1 LGRRRDWLV
10 LAASLAVH
18 VALLAAWLSKRP
30 EFHFVEPPPMT
41 VELVRLRPPPRP
53 EAPPVRPSQNRSQ
66 ARSDETKPETPPPPN
81 TSPPPPP
88 VTPRQLTDEELL
100 DSRVRLTPRQIR
112 EAPVYDHTRWD
123 RAPRPPRP
131 KCKPAEGY
139 PGPPLPCPGDL
150 GKDPN
155 RPFDVDRD
163 APDSEL
169 AREGRYKRAMKAY
182 HEAPG
187 GAGYPGI
194 ACAIFHR
201 C

>member
-1 LGRRRDWLV
+1 V
-10 LAASLAVH
+10 LAASFAVH
-18 VALLAAWLSKRP
+18 VALFAAWLSKRP
-30 EFHFVEPPPMT
+30 EFRFVEPPAMT
-41 VELVRLRPPPRP
+41 VALVRQRPPPPRP
-53 EAPPVRPSQNRSQ
+53 APQTPPSKRAEGRAEEAKPP
-66 ARSDETKPETPPPPN
+66 TPPPGTPP
-81 TSPPPPP
+81 PPPPP
-88 VTPRQLTDEELL
+88 VTPRQMTDEELL
-100 DSRVRLTPRQIR
+100 ANRPKLTERQIR

-139 PGPPLPCPGDL
+139 PGPPLPCPGEIV
-150 GKDPN
+150 KDPN

-163 APDSEL
+163 APDSDL

-182 HEAPG
+182 KEAPG
-187 GAGYPGI
+187 AAGYPGI

>member
-1 LGRRRDWLV
+1 M
-10 LAASLAVH
+10 LAASFVAHL
-18 VALLAAWLSKRP
+18 ALLAAWLSTRP
-30 EFHFVEPPPMT
+30 EFRFVEPPAMA
-41 VELVRLRPPPRP
+41 VELVRL
-53 EAPPVRPSQNRSQ
+53 
-66 ARSDETKPETPPPPN
+66 TPPKPTEPPSRSAPR
-81 TSPPPPP
+81 TAGARAEAAAPQASAPVAPSPSPAP
-88 VTPRQLTDEELL
+88 VTPRQLSDEQLL
-100 DSRVRLTPRQIR
+100 DGAHMTPRQIR

-123 RAPRPPRP
+123 QKPRPPRP
-131 KCKPAEGY
+131 KCKPPEGY

-194 ACAIFHR
+194 ACAIFHE

>member
-1 LGRRRDWLV
+1 M
-10 LAASLAVH
+10 LAASFAVH

-30 EFHFVEPPPMT
+30 EFRFVDPPAMA
-41 VELVRLRPPPRP
+41 VELVRLRPPEPR
-53 EAPPVRPSQNRSQ
+53 
-66 ARSDETKPETPPPPN
+66 
-81 TSPPPPP
+81 PPPPP
-88 VTPRQLTDEELL
+88 PPPKPSRAQPAGAQANAPSSETPTTKPPPPAAPPVAPRQLTDEELL
-100 DSRVRLTPRQIR
+100 ANRAKMTPRQIR

-123 RAPRPPRP
+123 ALPRPPRP

-194 ACAIFHR
+194 ACAIFHQ